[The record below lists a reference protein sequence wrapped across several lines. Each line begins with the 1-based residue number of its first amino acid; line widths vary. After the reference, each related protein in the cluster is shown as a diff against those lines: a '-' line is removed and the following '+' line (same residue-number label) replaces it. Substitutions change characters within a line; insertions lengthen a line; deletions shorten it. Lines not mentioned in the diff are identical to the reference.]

1 MRKTALITDLDNT
14 LFDWVDLWYHCF
26 SAMLSRIVEI
36 SGVSEEQLKREIRA
50 VHQKHGTSEYS
61 LLIEELPSIQERF
74 AGQRLTEVFAPAIE
88 SYRTERRKRLK
99 LYPGVAETLLAV
111 KGRGAR
117 IIGYTESMA
126 FYSNYRLRRLGLDG
140 VLEYVF
146 CPEDHVLPEGLSA
159 EELRKYPASH
169 YQLRYTIQH
178 YTPRGSK
185 KPDATVLKAILADL
199 NVPEEECI
207 YVGDSLFKDVAM
219 AQDAG
224 VEDVWARYGQAQSR
238 PEYDLLREVTHW
250 SDADVQRERLVRGR
264 DVNPRHTLTN
274 SFAELV
280 TQFEFGDSRAR

>member
-1 MRKTALITDLDNT
+1 MNT

-117 IIGYTESMA
+117 IH
-126 FYSNYRLRRLGLDG
+126 RLHRIDG
-140 VLEYVF
+140 VLFE
-146 CPEDHVLPEGLSA
+146 LPS
-159 EELRKYPASH
+159 
-169 YQLRYTIQH
+169 
-178 YTPRGSK
+178 
-185 KPDATVLKAILADL
+185 ATVR
-199 NVPEEECI
+199 PR
-207 YVGDSLFKDVAM
+207 
-219 AQDAG
+219 
-224 VEDVWARYGQAQSR
+224 WRSR
-238 PEYDLLREVTHW
+238 ICLLSR
-250 SDADVQRERLVRGR
+250 R
-264 DVNPRHTLTN
+264 
-274 SFAELV
+274 
-280 TQFEFGDSRAR
+280 SRAA

>member
-1 MRKTALITDLDNT
+1 
-14 LFDWVDLWYHCF
+14 
-26 SAMLSRIVEI
+26 
-36 SGVSEEQLKREIRA
+36 
-50 VHQKHGTSEYS
+50 
-61 LLIEELPSIQERF
+61 
-74 AGQRLTEVFAPAIE
+74 
-88 SYRTERRKRLK
+88 
-99 LYPGVAETLLAV
+99 
-111 KGRGAR
+111 
-117 IIGYTESMA
+117 MA
-126 FYSNYRLRRLGLDG
+126 FSNMSSVQKITCCLRDCRQKSCGSTR
-140 VLEYVF
+140 
-146 CPEDHVLPEGLSA
+146 PP
-159 EELRKYPASH
+159 
-169 YQLRYTIQH
+169 TISCD
-178 YTPRGSK
+178 TPFSTTRRGSK

-274 SFAELV
+274 SFAELL